1 MKKVI
6 IVTEFVSMPGEKSNG
21 RFRYIA
27 DMLVTENL
35 EIELI
40 TTNYSHRDKKHRFF
54 NQKENNSKYKFTMLE
69 EPGYRRNVSLKRFYS
84 HYKFSKNLEKYLE
97 KMEKKPD
104 LIYCAVPTLDAAKV
118 TAKYCQKNNIQFVI
132 DIQDL
137 WPEAF
142 KMIFNVPVISNIIF
156 FPMKMMANYIYKTAD
171 DIVAVSETYLRRACK
186 VNTKAHKKEVVF
198 LGTDLAE
205 FDSYRKN
212 KSDKEY
218 NIVKI
223 VYVGTLSYSYDIKKI
238 IDAIK
243 ILNDKKIK
251 NIEFVIMGDGLL
263 KEEFEKYAKEK
274 NVNCKFLGR
283 LPYQEMVHELCL
295 CDIAVNPIRSNSAA
309 SIINKVGDYAAAGL
323 PVINTQESEEY
334 KNIVEK
340 YHIGYN
346 CVNADEFDIANKI
359 EIMIKNRK
367 NRIEMGKNNR
377 KLAEEKFNRK
387 ETYQRIIKIIEEE

>member
-6 IVTEFVSMPGEKSNG
+6 IITEFVSMPGEKSNG

-27 DMLVTENL
+27 DMLVKENL
-35 EIELI
+35 EVEII

-54 NQKENNSKYKFTMLE
+54 NQEENNYKYQFTMLE
-69 EPGYRRNVSLKRFYS
+69 VPGYKRNVSLKRFYS
-84 HYKFSKNLEKYLE
+84 HYVFSQNLKKYL
-97 KMEKKPD
+97 KKIKNKPD
-104 LIYCAVPTLDAAKV
+104 VIYCAVPTLNAAKV
-118 TAKYCQKNNIQFVI
+118 AAKYCKKNKIKFVI

-142 KMIFNVPVISNIIF
+142 KMVFDLPVISNIIF
-156 FPMKMMANYIYKTAD
+156 FPMKKISNYVYKNANN
-171 DIVAVSETYLRRACK
+171 IVAVSRTYLERACE
-186 VNTKAHKKEVVF
+186 VNTIANKKEVVF

-212 KSDKEY
+212 ESDKEY
-218 NIVKI
+218 NIIKI

-251 NIEFVIMGDGLL
+251 NIEFVIMGDGPL

-274 NVNCKFLGR
+274 KVNCKFLGR
-283 LPYQEMVHELCL
+283 LLYQEMVNKLCS
-295 CDIAVNPIRSNSAA
+295 CDIAVNPIKNRSAA

-323 PVINTQESEEY
+323 PVINTQESKEY
-334 KNIVEK
+334 KNIVNK
-340 YHIGYN
+340 YNIGYN
-346 CVNADEFDIANKI
+346 CINADEIDIANKI
-359 EIMIKNRK
+359 EKMIKN
-367 NRIEMGKNNR
+367 E
-377 KLAEEKFNRK
+377 
-387 ETYQRIIKIIEEE
+387 